1 MSLLKRGLPSLCRP
15 SAALLLLII
24 PGFWLFARLQ
34 VEWSWFAQFGHQGIY
49 AQRLGFQFLGAAAAG
64 LVVLVSAWWRQRWM
78 RAYVPTPRGE
88 LPALRGGVY
97 SLSLLSCLTILLS
110 VLGITTRLAWLAWK
124 EPFLLAHWWS
134 VPFQPEWS
142 VLIISI
148 LLILLI
154 THGLGRRRRINLAFL
169 YGSLCICAV
178 AGRSW
183 SVWALAMAIP
193 DSGTIDPLLGA
204 DLSFGLGRFSAV
216 ALALELVLLQI
227 LLTLSTSAWSRLTRS
242 PCLSDWGF
250 PGWNAQE
257 RALLRPVLAVLLL
270 VLAALTWLVR
280 HQLLWTQSGLV
291 AGAGW
296 LDVHLRLPLRQW
308 IAFLLVLM
316 AATFLPWPA
325 VAIRRRRQLR
335 TAMFSVAVMAVLAE
349 LLLAPVVQW
358 MVVRPRELQLE
369 TPYLSRSITSTR
381 RAYQLDSIK
390 ARGITPTREITENDL
405 IKGASTLQ
413 NIRLW
418 DSQPMLASNRQL
430 QQLRVYY
437 QFANASVDRYP
448 LNADSDENQQV
459 IIAARELDQAALPER
474 SRTWQNRHFVFT
486 HGFGFTL
493 NPVNT
498 REPDGLPA
506 YFISDLGQSTSI
518 QGNKSLGITKTDV
531 EREVPIGRAALYF
544 GALPSPYAVAPTKI
558 EEFDYPEGD
567 DNTYNHYSGSAGVP
581 LEHLWQRITAATYLS
596 DPRFLNTGALTDKS
610 RLLLRRDVKER
621 VKTLAPFL
629 NLMGDPY
636 LVSVP
641 IDDAPSGYQQGQHQ
655 YWIVEGF
662 TTSRT
667 VPYAATLPD
676 GRPLRYVRNSV
687 KAVVDAYN
695 GKVHLYI
702 NEPDD
707 PIIQAWSTVFPS
719 LFEPLE
725 AMPTSLRRHLM
736 VPQAQFELQVQ
747 QLLRYHVTNP
757 RIFYSGDDVWQVP
770 MELYGEKQIP
780 VAPYHITAQV
790 KPSQTS
796 EFLLLQPLTPLAR
809 PNLSAWLA
817 ARSDGE
823 HYGELILLRFPS
835 DVPIF
840 GPEQVQALINQNPD
854 ISQQFTLW
862 NRAGS
867 QVVQGNLLV
876 VPVGDSLLYVEPIY
890 LKAQQGGL
898 PTLTRIVVSDGRRVA
913 MAADLDAALKELLDR
928 RKQESNE
935 RP

>member
-1 MSLLKRGLPSLCRP
+1 MWFLLVFPV
-15 SAALLLLII
+15 
-24 PGFWLFARLQ
+24 FWLFARLQ
-34 VEWSWFAQFGHQGIY
+34 VEWSWFSQFGLEGIY
-49 AQRLGFQFLGAAAAG
+49 GQRLGFQILGAG
-64 LVVLVSAWWRQRWM
+64 LALLLVLITAWWRHRWM
-78 RAYVPTPRGE
+78 LAYVPTPRGE
-88 LPALRGGVY
+88 IPALRGGVY
-97 SLSLLSCLTILLS
+97 SLSLLACLTVLLS

-124 EPFLLAHWWS
+124 QPFLLAHWWS
-134 VPFQPEWS
+134 VPFQPEWT
-142 VLIISI
+142 VLVISI
-148 LLILLI
+148 LLILLV
-154 THGLGRRRRINLAFL
+154 TFGLGRKRRINLAFL
-169 YGSLCICAV
+169 YGCLCLCLV

-183 SVWALAMAIP
+183 ALWALAITIP
-193 DSGTIDPLLGA
+193 DSGTTDPLLGA
-204 DLSFGLGRFSAV
+204 DLSFGLGRFSAI
-216 ALALELVLLQI
+216 ALVLELVLLQI
-227 LLTLSTSAWSRLTRS
+227 LLTLSTSVWSRLTRT

-257 RALLRPVLAVLLL
+257 RALLRPAMALLLL

-296 LDVHLRLPLRQW
+296 LDIHLRLPLRQLV
-308 IAFLLVLM
+308 ALVLVLM
-316 AATFLPWPA
+316 AGTYLPWPGQA
-325 VAIRRRRQLR
+325 QQQRVRLR
-335 TAMFSVAVMAVLAE
+335 TALFALALVAVLAE
-349 LLLAPVVQW
+349 LLLSPIVQW
-358 MVVRPRELQLE
+358 MVVRPQELQLE
-369 TPYLSRSITSTR
+369 SLYLSRSISATR
-381 RAYQLDSIK
+381 QAYQLDSIK
-390 ARGITPTREITENDL
+390 TRGSTPTQEITEEDL
-405 IKGASTLQ
+405 IKGASTLK

-418 DSQPMLASNRQL
+418 DRQPMLDTNRQL

-448 LNADSDENQQV
+448 LNAESNENQQV
-459 IIAARELDQAALPER
+459 IISARELDQAALPAR

-506 YFISDLGQSTSI
+506 YFISDLGQSTKI
-518 QGNKSLGITKTDV
+518 EGNKSLGITKQEV

-544 GALPSPYAVAPTKI
+544 GALHSPYAVAPTRIK
-558 EEFDYPEGD
+558 EFDYPEGD
-567 DNTYNHYSGSAGVP
+567 NNTYNHYSGSAGVS
-581 LEHLWQRITAATYLS
+581 LEHLWQKITAATYLA
-596 DPRFLNTGALTDKS
+596 DPRFLNTGALTKES

-621 VKTLAPFL
+621 VRTLAPFL
-629 NLMGDPY
+629 DLMGDPY

-641 IDDAPSGYQQGQHQ
+641 IDDASSGYEKDQHQ
-655 YWIVEGF
+655 YWIVDGF

-695 GKVHLYI
+695 GNVHLYI
-702 NEPDD
+702 NEPND
-707 PIIQAWSTVFPS
+707 PIIQGWSNVFPS

-725 AMPTSLRRHLM
+725 RMPTSLRRHLM

-770 MELYGEKQIP
+770 MELYGQNQIP
-780 VAPYHITAQV
+780 VAPYHITAQL
-790 KPSQTS
+790 KPSQNS

-817 ARSDGE
+817 ARNDAD

-835 DVPIF
+835 DIPIF
-840 GPEQVQALINQNPD
+840 GPEQVQALINQNPE
-854 ISQQFTLW
+854 ISQQFSLW
-862 NRAGS
+862 DRAGS

-876 VPVGDSLLYVEPIY
+876 VRVGDSLLYVEPIY
-890 LKAQQGGL
+890 LRAQQGGL

-913 MAADLDAALKELLDR
+913 MATDLDTGLQSLLDR
-928 RKQESNE
+928 RRQERSE
-935 RP
+935 IS

>member
-1 MSLLKRGLPSLCRP
+1 MWFLLVFPV
-15 SAALLLLII
+15 
-24 PGFWLFARLQ
+24 FWLFARLQ
-34 VEWSWFAQFGHQGIY
+34 VEWSWFSQFGLEGIY
-49 AQRLGFQFLGAAAAG
+49 GQRLGFQILGAG
-64 LVVLVSAWWRQRWM
+64 LALLLVLITAWWRHRWM
-78 RAYVPTPRGE
+78 LAYVPTPRGE
-88 LPALRGGVY
+88 IPALRGGVY
-97 SLSLLSCLTILLS
+97 SLSLLACLTVLLS

-124 EPFLLAHWWS
+124 QPFFLAHWWS
-134 VPFQPEWS
+134 VPFQPEWT
-142 VLIISI
+142 VLVISI
-148 LLILLI
+148 LLILLV
-154 THGLGRRRRINLAFL
+154 TFGLGRKRRINLAFL
-169 YGSLCICAV
+169 YGCLCLCLV

-183 SVWALAMAIP
+183 ALWALAITIP
-193 DSGTIDPLLGA
+193 DSGTTDPLLGA
-204 DLSFGLGRFSAV
+204 DLSFGLGRFSAI
-216 ALALELVLLQI
+216 ALVLELVLLQI
-227 LLTLSTSAWSRLTRS
+227 LLTLSTSVWSRLTRT

-257 RALLRPVLAVLLL
+257 RALLRPAMALLLL

-296 LDVHLRLPLRQW
+296 LDIHLRLPLRQLV
-308 IAFLLVLM
+308 ALVLVLM
-316 AATFLPWPA
+316 AGTYLPWPGQA
-325 VAIRRRRQLR
+325 QQQRVRLR
-335 TAMFSVAVMAVLAE
+335 TALFALALVAVLAE
-349 LLLAPVVQW
+349 LLLSPIVQW
-358 MVVRPRELQLE
+358 MVVRPQELQLE
-369 TPYLSRSITSTR
+369 SPYLSRSISATR
-381 RAYQLDSIK
+381 QAYQLDSIK
-390 ARGITPTREITENDL
+390 TRGSTPTQEITEEDL
-405 IKGASTLQ
+405 IKGASTLK

-418 DSQPMLASNRQL
+418 DRQPMLDTNRQL

-448 LNADSDENQQV
+448 LNAESNENQQV
-459 IIAARELDQAALPER
+459 IISARELDQAALPAR

-506 YFISDLGQSTSI
+506 YFISDLGQSTKI
-518 QGNKSLGITKTDV
+518 EGNKSLGITKQEV

-544 GALPSPYAVAPTKI
+544 GALHSPYAVAPTRIK
-558 EEFDYPEGD
+558 EFDYPEGD
-567 DNTYNHYSGSAGVP
+567 NNTYNHYSGSAGVS
-581 LEHLWQRITAATYLS
+581 LEHLWQKITAATYLA
-596 DPRFLNTGALTDKS
+596 DPRFLNTGALTKES

-621 VKTLAPFL
+621 VRTLAPFL
-629 NLMGDPY
+629 DLMGDPY

-641 IDDAPSGYQQGQHQ
+641 IDDASSGYEKDQHQ
-655 YWIVEGF
+655 YWIVDGF

-695 GKVHLYI
+695 GNVHLYI
-702 NEPDD
+702 NEPND
-707 PIIQAWSTVFPS
+707 PIIQGWSNVFPS

-725 AMPTSLRRHLM
+725 RMPTSLRRHLM

-770 MELYGEKQIP
+770 MELYGQNQIP
-780 VAPYHITAQV
+780 VAPYHITAQL
-790 KPSQTS
+790 KPSQNS

-817 ARSDGE
+817 ARNDAD

-835 DVPIF
+835 DIPIF
-840 GPEQVQALINQNPD
+840 GPEQVQALINQNPE
-854 ISQQFTLW
+854 ISQQFSLW
-862 NRAGS
+862 DRAGS

-876 VPVGDSLLYVEPIY
+876 VRVGDSLLYVEPIY
-890 LKAQQGGL
+890 LRAQQGGL

-913 MAADLDAALKELLDR
+913 MATDLDTGLQSLLDR
-928 RKQESNE
+928 RRQERSE
-935 RP
+935 IS

>member
-1 MSLLKRGLPSLCRP
+1 MSPLLRP
-15 SAALLLLII
+15 SALWLLLVF
-24 PGFWLFARLQ
+24 PAFWLFARLQ
-34 VEWSWFAQFGHQGIY
+34 VEWSWFSQFGHQGIY
-49 AQRLGFQFLGAAAAG
+49 GQRLGFQFLGAG
-64 LVVLVSAWWRQRWM
+64 LALLFVLITAWWRRRWM

-88 LPALRGGVY
+88 IPALRGGVY
-97 SLSLLSCLTILLS
+97 SLSLLACLAILLS

-124 EPFLLAHWWS
+124 QPFLLAHWWS

-142 VLIISI
+142 VLIVSI
-148 LLILLI
+148 VLILLI
-154 THGLGRRRRINLAFL
+154 TSGLGRRRRINLAFV
-169 YGSLCICAV
+169 YGSLCLCVV

-183 SVWALAMAIP
+183 GLWALAITIP
-193 DSGTIDPLLGA
+193 DSGITDPLLGA
-204 DLSFGLGRFSAV
+204 DLSFGLGRFSAF
-216 ALALELVLLQI
+216 ALALELLLLQI

-242 PCLSDWGF
+242 PCLTDWGF
-250 PGWNAQE
+250 PGWNSQE
-257 RALLRPVLAVLLL
+257 RALLRPALALLLL

-296 LDVHLRLPLRQW
+296 LDVHLRLPLRQLV
-308 IAFLLVLM
+308 ALLLVLM
-316 AATFLPWPA
+316 AGTCLPWRGEA
-325 VAIRRRRQLR
+325 QQQRRRLR
-335 TAMFSVAVMAVLAE
+335 TALFTLALISVLAE
-349 LLLAPVVQW
+349 LLLSPIVQW

-369 TPYLSRSITSTR
+369 TPYLSRSISATR
-381 RAYQLDSIK
+381 QAYQLDSIRT
-390 ARGITPTREITENDL
+390 RGITPTQEITEEDL

-418 DSQPMLASNRQL
+418 DSQPMLDTNRQL

-448 LNADSDENQQV
+448 LNAESNENQQV

-498 REPDGLPA
+498 KEPDGLPA
-506 YFISDLGQSTSI
+506 YFISDIGESTRI
-518 QGNKSLGITKTDV
+518 EGNKSLGIAKADV
-531 EREVPIGRAALYF
+531 EREVPIGRAAIYF
-544 GALPSPYAVAPTKI
+544 GDLHSPYAVAPTRI
-558 EEFDYPEGD
+558 EEFDYPDGD
-567 DNTYNHYSGSAGVP
+567 DNTYNHYSGSAGVT
-581 LEHLWQRITAATYLS
+581 LEHLWQRITAATYLA
-596 DPRFLNTGALTDKS
+596 DPRFLNTGALTEES

-621 VKTLAPFL
+621 VRTLAPFL
-629 NLMGDPY
+629 DLMGDPY

-641 IDDAPSGYQQGQHQ
+641 MDDASSGYQKGQHQ

-662 TTSRT
+662 TSSRT

-702 NEPDD
+702 NEPSD
-707 PIIQAWSTVFPS
+707 PIIQGWANVFPT

-725 AMPTSLRRHLM
+725 MMPPSLRRHLM

-770 MELYGEKQIP
+770 MELYGKKQIP
-780 VAPYHITAQV
+780 VAPYHITAQL
-790 KPSQTS
+790 KPSQNS

-817 ARSDGE
+817 ARNDGE

-835 DVPIF
+835 DIPIF
-840 GPEQVQALINQNPD
+840 GPEQVQALINQNPE
-854 ISQQFTLW
+854 ISQQFALW
-862 NRAGS
+862 DRAGS

-890 LKAQQGGL
+890 LRAQQGGL

-913 MAADLDAALKELLDR
+913 MAADLDTGLRSLLDR
-928 RKQESNE
+928 RRQESSTT
-935 RP
+935 P

>member
-1 MSLLKRGLPSLCRP
+1 MWFLLVFPV
-15 SAALLLLII
+15 
-24 PGFWLFARLQ
+24 FWLFARLQ
-34 VEWSWFAQFGHQGIY
+34 VEWSWFSQFGLEGIY
-49 AQRLGFQFLGAAAAG
+49 GQRLGFQILGAG
-64 LVVLVSAWWRQRWM
+64 LALLLVLITAWWRHRWM
-78 RAYVPTPRGE
+78 LAYVPTPRGE
-88 LPALRGGVY
+88 IPALRGGVY
-97 SLSLLSCLTILLS
+97 SLSLLACLTVLLS

-124 EPFLLAHWWS
+124 QPFLLAHWWS
-134 VPFQPEWS
+134 VPFQPEWT
-142 VLIISI
+142 VLVISI
-148 LLILLI
+148 LLILLV
-154 THGLGRRRRINLAFL
+154 TFGLGRKRRINLAFL
-169 YGSLCICAV
+169 YGCLCLCLV

-183 SVWALAMAIP
+183 ALWALAITIP
-193 DSGTIDPLLGA
+193 DSGTTDPLLGA
-204 DLSFGLGRFSAV
+204 DLSFGLGRFSAI
-216 ALALELVLLQI
+216 ALVLELVLLQI
-227 LLTLSTSAWSRLTRS
+227 LLTLSTSVWSRLTRT

-257 RALLRPVLAVLLL
+257 RALLRPAMALLLL

-296 LDVHLRLPLRQW
+296 LDIHLRLPLRQLV
-308 IAFLLVLM
+308 ALVLVLM
-316 AATFLPWPA
+316 AGTYLPWPGQA
-325 VAIRRRRQLR
+325 QQQRVRLR
-335 TAMFSVAVMAVLAE
+335 TALFALALVAVLAE
-349 LLLAPVVQW
+349 LLLSPIVQW
-358 MVVRPRELQLE
+358 MVVRPQELQLE
-369 TPYLSRSITSTR
+369 SPYLSRSISATR
-381 RAYQLDSIK
+381 QAYQLDSIK
-390 ARGITPTREITENDL
+390 TRGSTPTQEITEEDL
-405 IKGASTLQ
+405 IKGVSTLK

-418 DSQPMLASNRQL
+418 DRQPMLDTNRQL

-448 LNADSDENQQV
+448 LNAESNENQQV
-459 IIAARELDQAALPER
+459 IISARELDQAALPAR

-506 YFISDLGQSTSI
+506 YFISDLGQSTKI
-518 QGNKSLGITKTDV
+518 EGNKSLGITKQEV

-544 GALPSPYAVAPTKI
+544 GALHSPYAVAPTRIK
-558 EEFDYPEGD
+558 EFDYPEGD
-567 DNTYNHYSGSAGVP
+567 NNTYNHYSGSAGVS
-581 LEHLWQRITAATYLS
+581 LEHLWQKITAATYLA
-596 DPRFLNTGALTDKS
+596 DPRFLNTGALTKES

-621 VKTLAPFL
+621 VRTLAPFL
-629 NLMGDPY
+629 DLMGDPY

-641 IDDAPSGYQQGQHQ
+641 IDDASSGYEKDQHQ
-655 YWIVEGF
+655 YWIVDGF

-695 GKVHLYI
+695 GNVHLYI
-702 NEPDD
+702 NEPND
-707 PIIQAWSTVFPS
+707 PIIQGWSNVFPS

-725 AMPTSLRRHLM
+725 RMPTSLRRHLM

-770 MELYGEKQIP
+770 MELYGQNQIP
-780 VAPYHITAQV
+780 VAPYHITAQL
-790 KPSQTS
+790 KPSQNS

-817 ARSDGE
+817 ARNDAD

-835 DVPIF
+835 DIPIF
-840 GPEQVQALINQNPD
+840 GPEQVQALINQNPE
-854 ISQQFTLW
+854 ISQQFSLW
-862 NRAGS
+862 DRAGS

-876 VPVGDSLLYVEPIY
+876 VRVGDSLLYVEPIY
-890 LKAQQGGL
+890 LRAQQGGL

-913 MAADLDAALKELLDR
+913 MATDLDTGLQSLLDR
-928 RKQESNE
+928 RRQERSE
-935 RP
+935 IS

>member
-1 MSLLKRGLPSLCRP
+1 MP
-15 SAALLLLII
+15 SAIWLLLVFPALWI
-24 PGFWLFARLQ
+24 FARLQ
-34 VEWSWFAQFGHQGIY
+34 VEWSWFSQFGHQEIY
-49 AQRLGFQFLGAAAAG
+49 GERLGFQFLGAATALL
-64 LVVLVSAWWRQRWM
+64 LVQITAWWRKRWM
-78 RAYVPTPRGE
+78 LAYEPTPKGE
-88 LPALRGGVY
+88 LPALRGSVY
-97 SLSLLSCLTILLS
+97 SLSLLACLTVLLG
-110 VLGITTRLAWLAWK
+110 VLGITTRLAWLAWTQ
-124 EPFLLAHWWS
+124 PFLLAHWWS
-134 VPFQPEWS
+134 VPFQPEWP

-148 LLILLI
+148 LLVLLI
-154 THGLGRRRRINLAFL
+154 TQGFGRRRRINLAFL
-169 YGSLCICAV
+169 YGSLCICVV

-183 SVWALAMAIP
+183 GIWALALAIP
-193 DSGTIDPLLGA
+193 DSGTLDPLLGA
-204 DLSFGLGRFSAV
+204 DLSFGLGRFSAI
-216 ALALELVLLQI
+216 ALALELLLLQI

-250 PGWNAQE
+250 PGWNPEE
-257 RALLRPVLAVLLL
+257 RALLRPAIAILLL

-280 HQLLWTQSGLV
+280 HQLLWTQSGQV

-296 LDVHLRLPLRQW
+296 IDVHLRLPLRQS
-308 IAFLLVLM
+308 IALMLVLM
-316 AATFLPWPA
+316 AATCFAWPG
-325 VAIRRRRQLR
+325 VAIRQQRRLR
-335 TAMFSVAVMAVLAE
+335 TVMFSLAVIAVIAE
-349 LLLAPVVQW
+349 LLLVPIVQW
-358 MVVRPRELQLE
+358 MVVRPREIQLE
-369 TPYLSRSITSTR
+369 TPYLSRSISATR
-381 RAYQLDSIK
+381 QAYQLDSIK
-390 ARGITPTREITENDL
+390 ARGRTPTREITEKDL

-437 QFANASVDRYP
+437 RFANASVDRYP
-448 LNADSDENQQV
+448 LNADSDENQQI
-459 IIAARELDQAALPER
+459 IIAARELDQAALPAR

-506 YFISDLGQSTSI
+506 YFISDLGQSTRI
-518 QGNKSLGITKTDV
+518 EGNKSLGITKADV

-544 GALPSPYAVAPTKI
+544 GALPSPYAVAPTQI

-596 DPRFLNTGALTDKS
+596 DPRLLNTGSLLKES

-629 NLMGDPY
+629 DLMGDPY

-641 IDDAPSGYQQGQHQ
+641 IDNASTGYQQGQHQ
-655 YWIVEGF
+655 YWIVDGF

-676 GRPLRYVRNSV
+676 GRPIRYIRNSV
-687 KAVVDAYN
+687 KAIVDAYN
-695 GKVHLYI
+695 GTVHLYVS
-702 NEPDD
+702 EPND
-707 PIIQAWSTVFPS
+707 PIIKGWTNVFPT
-719 LFEPLE
+719 LFERLE
-725 AMPTSLRRHLM
+725 EMPPSLRRHLM

-770 MELYGEKQIP
+770 KELYGQKQIP

-790 KPSQTS
+790 KPSENS

-817 ARSDGE
+817 ARSDGD
-823 HYGELILLRFPS
+823 HYGELVLLRFPS

-840 GPEQVQALINQNPD
+840 GPEQVQALINQNPE

-867 QVVQGNLLV
+867 QVIQGNLLV

-890 LKAQQGGL
+890 LKAQRGGL
-898 PTLTRIVVSDGRRVA
+898 PTLTRIVVSDGRQVA
-913 MAADLDAALKELLDR
+913 MAANLDNGLQDLLER
-928 RKQESNE
+928 RKRESGNNQ
-935 RP
+935 

>member
-1 MSLLKRGLPSLCRP
+1 MSLLKRGLPFLLSR
-15 SAALLLLII
+15 SAVWLLLAF
-24 PGFWLFARLQ
+24 PAFWLFARLQ
-34 VEWSWFAQFGHQGIY
+34 VEWSWFSQFGHEGIY
-49 AQRLGFQFLGAAAAG
+49 LQRLGFQVLGAG
-64 LVVLVSAWWRQRWM
+64 LALLLVLLTAWWRHRWM

-88 LPALRGGVY
+88 IPALRGGVY
-97 SLSLLSCLTILLS
+97 SLSLLACLSILLS
-110 VLGITTRLAWLAWK
+110 VLAITTRLAWLAWK
-124 EPFLLAHWWS
+124 QPFLLAHWWS
-134 VPFQPEWS
+134 VPFQPEWT

-154 THGLGRRRRINLAFL
+154 TIGLGRRRRINLAFL
-169 YGSLCICAV
+169 YGSLCICVV

-183 SVWALAMAIP
+183 GLWALAITIP
-193 DSGTIDPLLGA
+193 DAGSTDPLLGA
-204 DLSFGLGRFSAV
+204 DLSFGLGRFSAI
-216 ALALELVLLQI
+216 ALVLELLLLQI
-227 LLTLSTSAWSRLTRS
+227 LLTLSTSAWSRLTRP

-250 PGWNAQE
+250 PGWNTQE
-257 RALLRPVLAVLLL
+257 RALLRPVLALLLL

-296 LDVHLRLPLRQW
+296 LDIHLRLPLRQCV
-308 IAFLLVLM
+308 ALLLVLM
-316 AATFLPWPA
+316 AGTFVPWPGERQFP
-325 VAIRRRRQLR
+325 RRRLR
-335 TAMFSVAVMAVLAE
+335 TALFTLALVAVLAE
-349 LLLAPVVQW
+349 LLLSPIVQW
-358 MVVRPRELQLE
+358 IVVRPKELQLE
-369 TPYLSRSITSTR
+369 TPYISRSISATR
-381 RAYQLDSIK
+381 QAYQLDSIK
-390 ARGITPTREITENDL
+390 ARGSTPTQEISEQDL
-405 IKGASTLQ
+405 VKGASTLQ

-418 DSQPMLASNRQL
+418 DSQPMLDTNRQL

-448 LNADSDENQQV
+448 LHEEINENQQV
-459 IIAARELDQAALPER
+459 IISARELDQAALPKR

-506 YFISDLGQSTSI
+506 YFISDLGQSTQI
-518 QGNKSLGITKTDV
+518 QGNESLGISKEDV

-544 GALPSPYAVAPTKI
+544 GALHSPYAVAPTRI

-567 DNTYNHYSGSAGVP
+567 DNTYNHYSGSAGVS
-581 LEHLWQRITAATYLS
+581 LEHQWQRITAATYLG
-596 DPRFLNTGALTDKS
+596 DPRFLNTGALTTES

-621 VKTLAPFL
+621 VRTLAPFL
-629 NLMGDPY
+629 DLMGDPY

-641 IDDAPSGYQQGQHQ
+641 IDDAPSGYQQSQHQ
-655 YWIVEGF
+655 YWIVDGF
-662 TTSRT
+662 TSSRT

-676 GRPLRYVRNSV
+676 GRPLRYLRNSV

-695 GKVHLYI
+695 GTVHLYI
-702 NEPDD
+702 NEPND
-707 PIIQAWSTVFPS
+707 PIIQAWGNVFPS
-719 LFEPLE
+719 LFESLQE
-725 AMPTSLRRHLM
+725 MPANLKRHLM
-736 VPQAQFELQVQ
+736 VPKAQFELQVQ

-770 MELYGEKQIP
+770 MELYGKNQVP
-780 VAPYHITAQV
+780 VAPYRITAQI
-790 KPSQTS
+790 KQSPSS

-817 ARSDGE
+817 ARNDGE
-823 HYGELILLRFPS
+823 HYGELVLLRFPS

-840 GPEQVQALINQNPD
+840 GPEQVQALINQNPE
-854 ISQQFTLW
+854 ISQQFALW
-862 NRAGS
+862 DRAGS

-890 LKAQQGGL
+890 LRARQGGL

-913 MAADLDAALKELLDR
+913 MAADLDNGLTTLLNKRRQETKET
-928 RKQESNE
+928 
-935 RP
+935 P

>member
-1 MSLLKRGLPSLCRP
+1 MSLLKRGIPFLLRP
-15 SAALLLLII
+15 STVWLLLVF
-24 PGFWLFARLQ
+24 PAFWLFARLQ
-34 VEWSWFAQFGHQGIY
+34 VEWSWFSQFGHEGIY
-49 AQRLGFQFLGAAAAG
+49 GQRLGFQILGAG
-64 LVVLVSAWWRQRWM
+64 LALLLVLITAWWRHRWM
-78 RAYVPTPRGE
+78 LAYVPTPRGE
-88 LPALRGGVY
+88 IPALRGGVY
-97 SLSLLSCLTILLS
+97 SLALLACLTVLLS

-124 EPFLLAHWWS
+124 QPFLLAHWWS
-134 VPFQPEWS
+134 VPFQPEWT
-142 VLIISI
+142 VLVISI

-154 THGLGRRRRINLAFL
+154 TFGLGRKRRINLAFL
-169 YGSLCICAV
+169 YGSLCLCLV

-183 SVWALAMAIP
+183 ALWALAITIP
-193 DSGTIDPLLGA
+193 DSGTTDPLLGA
-204 DLSFGLGRFSAV
+204 DLSFGLGRFSAI
-216 ALALELVLLQI
+216 ALVLELVLLQI
-227 LLTLSTSAWSRLTRS
+227 LLTLSTSVWSRLTRT

-257 RALLRPVLAVLLL
+257 RALLRPAMALLLL

-296 LDVHLRLPLRQW
+296 LDIHLRLPLRQLV
-308 IAFLLVLM
+308 ALVLVLM
-316 AATFLPWPA
+316 AGTYLPWPGQA
-325 VAIRRRRQLR
+325 QQQRVRLR
-335 TAMFSVAVMAVLAE
+335 TALFALALVAVLAE
-349 LLLAPVVQW
+349 LLLSPIVQW
-358 MVVRPRELQLE
+358 MVVRPQELQLE
-369 TPYLSRSITSTR
+369 SPYLSRSISATR
-381 RAYQLDSIK
+381 QAYQLDSIK
-390 ARGITPTREITENDL
+390 TRGSTPTQEITEEDL
-405 IKGASTLQ
+405 IKGASTLK

-418 DSQPMLASNRQL
+418 DRQPMLDTNRQL

-448 LNADSDENQQV
+448 LNAESNENQQV
-459 IIAARELDQAALPER
+459 IISARELDQAALPAR

-506 YFISDLGQSTSI
+506 YFISDLGQSTKI
-518 QGNKSLGITKTDV
+518 EGNKSLGITKQEV

-544 GALPSPYAVAPTKI
+544 GALHSPYAVAPTRIK
-558 EEFDYPEGD
+558 EFDYPEGD
-567 DNTYNHYSGSAGVP
+567 NNTYNHYSGSAGVS
-581 LEHLWQRITAATYLS
+581 LEHLWQKITAATYLA
-596 DPRFLNTGALTDKS
+596 DPRFLNTGALTKES

-621 VKTLAPFL
+621 VRTLAPFL
-629 NLMGDPY
+629 DLMGDPY

-641 IDDAPSGYQQGQHQ
+641 IDDASSGYEKDQHQ
-655 YWIVEGF
+655 YWIVDGF

-695 GKVHLYI
+695 GNVHLYI
-702 NEPDD
+702 NEPND
-707 PIIQAWSTVFPS
+707 PIIQGWSNVFPS

-725 AMPTSLRRHLM
+725 RMPTSLRRHLM

-770 MELYGEKQIP
+770 MELYGQNQIP
-780 VAPYHITAQV
+780 VAPYHITAQL
-790 KPSQTS
+790 KPSQNS

-817 ARSDGE
+817 ARNDAD

-835 DVPIF
+835 DIPIF
-840 GPEQVQALINQNPD
+840 GPEQVQALINQNPE
-854 ISQQFTLW
+854 ISQQFSLW
-862 NRAGS
+862 DRAGS

-876 VPVGDSLLYVEPIY
+876 VRVGDSLLYVEPIY
-890 LKAQQGGL
+890 LRAQQGGL

-913 MAADLDAALKELLDR
+913 MATDLDTGLQSLLDR
-928 RKQESNE
+928 RRQERSE
-935 RP
+935 IS

>member
-1 MSLLKRGLPSLCRP
+1 MWFLLVFPV
-15 SAALLLLII
+15 
-24 PGFWLFARLQ
+24 FWLFARLQ
-34 VEWSWFAQFGHQGIY
+34 VEWSWFSQFGLEGIY
-49 AQRLGFQFLGAAAAG
+49 GQRLGFQILGAG
-64 LVVLVSAWWRQRWM
+64 LALLLVLITAWWRHRWM
-78 RAYVPTPRGE
+78 LAYVPTPRGE
-88 LPALRGGVY
+88 IPALRGGVY
-97 SLSLLSCLTILLS
+97 SLSLLACLTVLLS

-124 EPFLLAHWWS
+124 QPFLLAHWWS
-134 VPFQPEWS
+134 VPFQPEWT
-142 VLIISI
+142 VLVISI
-148 LLILLI
+148 LLILLV
-154 THGLGRRRRINLAFL
+154 TFCLGRKRRINLAFL
-169 YGSLCICAV
+169 YGCLCLCLV

-183 SVWALAMAIP
+183 ALWALAITIP
-193 DSGTIDPLLGA
+193 DSGTTDPLLGA
-204 DLSFGLGRFSAV
+204 DLSFGLGRFSAI
-216 ALALELVLLQI
+216 ALVLELVLLQI
-227 LLTLSTSAWSRLTRS
+227 LLTLSTSVWSRLTRT

-257 RALLRPVLAVLLL
+257 RALLRPAMALLLL

-296 LDVHLRLPLRQW
+296 LDIHLRLPLRQLV
-308 IAFLLVLM
+308 ALVLVLM
-316 AATFLPWPA
+316 AGTYLPWPGQA
-325 VAIRRRRQLR
+325 QQQRVRLR
-335 TAMFSVAVMAVLAE
+335 TALFALALVAVLAE
-349 LLLAPVVQW
+349 LLLSPIVQW
-358 MVVRPRELQLE
+358 MVVRPQELQLE
-369 TPYLSRSITSTR
+369 SPYLSRSISATR
-381 RAYQLDSIK
+381 QAYQLDSIK
-390 ARGITPTREITENDL
+390 TRGSTPTQEITEEDL
-405 IKGASTLQ
+405 IKGASTLK

-418 DSQPMLASNRQL
+418 DRQPMLDTNRQL

-448 LNADSDENQQV
+448 LNAESNENQQV
-459 IIAARELDQAALPER
+459 IISARELDQAALPAR

-506 YFISDLGQSTSI
+506 YFISDLGQSTKI
-518 QGNKSLGITKTDV
+518 EGNKSLGITKQEV

-544 GALPSPYAVAPTKI
+544 GALHSPYAVAPTRIK
-558 EEFDYPEGD
+558 EFDYPEGD
-567 DNTYNHYSGSAGVP
+567 NNTYNHYSGSAGVS
-581 LEHLWQRITAATYLS
+581 LEHLWQKITAATYLA
-596 DPRFLNTGALTDKS
+596 DPRFLNTGALTKES

-621 VKTLAPFL
+621 VRTLAPFL
-629 NLMGDPY
+629 DLMGDPY

-641 IDDAPSGYQQGQHQ
+641 IDDASSGYEKDQHQ
-655 YWIVEGF
+655 YWIVDGF

-695 GKVHLYI
+695 GNVHLYI
-702 NEPDD
+702 NEPND
-707 PIIQAWSTVFPS
+707 PIIQGWSNVFPS

-725 AMPTSLRRHLM
+725 RMPTSLRRHLM

-770 MELYGEKQIP
+770 MELYGQNQIP
-780 VAPYHITAQV
+780 VAPYHITAQL
-790 KPSQTS
+790 KPSQNS

-817 ARSDGE
+817 ARNDAD

-835 DVPIF
+835 DIPIF
-840 GPEQVQALINQNPD
+840 GPEQVQALINQNPE
-854 ISQQFTLW
+854 ISQQFSLW
-862 NRAGS
+862 DRAGS

-876 VPVGDSLLYVEPIY
+876 VRVGDSLLYVEPIY
-890 LKAQQGGL
+890 LRAQQGGL

-913 MAADLDAALKELLDR
+913 MATDLDTGLQSLLDR
-928 RKQESNE
+928 RRQERSE
-935 RP
+935 IS

>member
-1 MSLLKRGLPSLCRP
+1 MWFLLVFPV
-15 SAALLLLII
+15 
-24 PGFWLFARLQ
+24 FWLFARLQ
-34 VEWSWFAQFGHQGIY
+34 VEWSWFSQFGLEGIY
-49 AQRLGFQFLGAAAAG
+49 GQRLGFQILGAG
-64 LVVLVSAWWRQRWM
+64 LALLLVLITAWWRHRWM
-78 RAYVPTPRGE
+78 LAYVPTPRGE
-88 LPALRGGVY
+88 IPALRGGVY
-97 SLSLLSCLTILLS
+97 SLSLLACLTVLLS

-124 EPFLLAHWWS
+124 QPFLLAHWWS
-134 VPFQPEWS
+134 VPFQPEWT
-142 VLIISI
+142 VLVISI
-148 LLILLI
+148 LLILLV
-154 THGLGRRRRINLAFL
+154 TFGLGRKRRINLAFL
-169 YGSLCICAV
+169 YGCLCLCLV

-183 SVWALAMAIP
+183 ALWALAITIP
-193 DSGTIDPLLGA
+193 DSGTTDPLLGA
-204 DLSFGLGRFSAV
+204 DLSFGLGRFSAI
-216 ALALELVLLQI
+216 ALVLELVLLQI
-227 LLTLSTSAWSRLTRS
+227 LLTLSTSVWSRLTRT

-257 RALLRPVLAVLLL
+257 RALLRPAMALLLL

-296 LDVHLRLPLRQW
+296 LDIHLRLPLRQLV
-308 IAFLLVLM
+308 ALVLVLM
-316 AATFLPWPA
+316 AGTYLPWPGQA
-325 VAIRRRRQLR
+325 QQQRVRLR
-335 TAMFSVAVMAVLAE
+335 TALFALALVAVLAE
-349 LLLAPVVQW
+349 LLLSPIVQW
-358 MVVRPRELQLE
+358 MVVRPQELQLE
-369 TPYLSRSITSTR
+369 SPYLSRSISATR
-381 RAYQLDSIK
+381 QAYQLDSIK
-390 ARGITPTREITENDL
+390 TRGSTPTQEITEEDL
-405 IKGASTLQ
+405 IKGASTLK

-418 DSQPMLASNRQL
+418 DRQPMLDTNRQL

-448 LNADSDENQQV
+448 LNAESNENQQV
-459 IIAARELDQAALPER
+459 IISARELDQAALPAR

-506 YFISDLGQSTSI
+506 YFISDLGQSTKI
-518 QGNKSLGITKTDV
+518 EGNKSLGITKQEV

-544 GALPSPYAVAPTKI
+544 GALHSPYAVAPTRIK
-558 EEFDYPEGD
+558 EFDYPEGD
-567 DNTYNHYSGSAGVP
+567 NNTYNHYSGSAGVS
-581 LEHLWQRITAATYLS
+581 LEHLWQKITAATYLA
-596 DPRFLNTGALTDKS
+596 DPRFLNTGALTKES

-621 VKTLAPFL
+621 VRTLAPFL
-629 NLMGDPY
+629 DLMGDPY

-641 IDDAPSGYQQGQHQ
+641 IDDASSGYEKDQHQ
-655 YWIVEGF
+655 YWIVDGF

-695 GKVHLYI
+695 GNVHLYI
-702 NEPDD
+702 NEPND
-707 PIIQAWSTVFPS
+707 PIIQGWSNVFPS

-725 AMPTSLRRHLM
+725 RMPTSLRRHLM

-770 MELYGEKQIP
+770 MELYGQNQIP
-780 VAPYHITAQV
+780 VAPYHITAQL
-790 KPSQTS
+790 KPSQNS

-817 ARSDGE
+817 ARNDAD

-835 DVPIF
+835 DIPIF
-840 GPEQVQALINQNPD
+840 GPEQVQALINQNPE
-854 ISQQFTLW
+854 ISQQFSLW
-862 NRAGS
+862 DRAGS

-876 VPVGDSLLYVEPIY
+876 VRVGDSLLYVEPIY
-890 LKAQQGGL
+890 LRAQQGGL

-913 MAADLDAALKELLDR
+913 MATDLDTGLQSLLDR
-928 RKQESNE
+928 RRQERSE
-935 RP
+935 IS